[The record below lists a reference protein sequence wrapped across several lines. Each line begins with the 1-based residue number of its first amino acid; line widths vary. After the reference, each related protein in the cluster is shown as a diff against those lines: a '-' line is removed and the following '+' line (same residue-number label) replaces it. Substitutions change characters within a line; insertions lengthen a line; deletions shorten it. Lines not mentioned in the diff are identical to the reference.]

1 MSRNNSK
8 EYSNFLNK
16 FLLTTAHYIFFKIYC
31 RKRKCEAVESTRRK
45 EKIYSVSKLHT
56 YADLKTLLLVIT

>member
-16 FLLTTAHYIFFKIYC
+16 FLLTTAHKFFLKFI
-31 RKRKCEAVESTRRK
+31 VGK
-45 EKIYSVSKLHT
+45 ENVKQ
-56 YADLKTLLLVIT
+56 